1 MPNLWLDLDC
11 QLIYVYNTYMY
22 QIYSNELLNDLKG
35 AILNS
40 YHNQILVD
48 FNFFSFNMYVKI
60 LFKIISFHMDF

>member
-1 MPNLWLDLDC
+1 
-11 QLIYVYNTYMY
+11 MY